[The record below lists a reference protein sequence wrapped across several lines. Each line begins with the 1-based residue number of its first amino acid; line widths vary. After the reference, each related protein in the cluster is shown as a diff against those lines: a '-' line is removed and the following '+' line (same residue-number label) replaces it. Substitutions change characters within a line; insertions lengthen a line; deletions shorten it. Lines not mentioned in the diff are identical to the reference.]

1 MENNPTTMA
10 TYKLL
15 KITDTNGV
23 NKHVPFNRANK
34 EHFEEHRRNLSRDK
48 QAKYLIEEVML
59 NAQEAAEVGVAEAH
73 NELHPPMRKGQQ
85 SAANMDIVAM
95 LMKQNQ
101 DLAERLALLE
111 NKKQPKQ

>member
-1 MENNPTTMA
+1 MDTNPTTVA

-23 NKHVPFNRANK
+23 SKYVPFNKSNK
-34 EHFEEHRRNLSRDK
+34 AHFEEHRRALSRDK

-59 NAQEAAEVGVAEAH
+59 TAQEAAEVGVAEAH
-73 NELHPPMRKGQQ
+73 NELHPPVRKGQQ
-85 SAANMDIVAM
+85 PAANMDIVAM

-111 NKKQPKQ
+111 NKKQAKQ

>member
-1 MENNPTTMA
+1 MDTNPTTVA

-15 KITDTNGV
+15 KVTDTNGIS
-23 NKHVPFNRANK
+23 KYVPFNKSNK
-34 EHFEEHRRNLSRDK
+34 AHFEEHRRALSRDK

-59 NAQEAAEVGVAEAH
+59 TAHEAAEIGVAEAH
-73 NELHPPMRKGQQ
+73 NELHPPVRKGQQ

-111 NKKQPKQ
+111 NKKQAKQ

>member
-1 MENNPTTMA
+1 MDTNPTTVA

-23 NKHVPFNRANK
+23 SKYVPFNKSNK
-34 EHFEEHRRNLSRDK
+34 AHFEEHRRALSRDK

-59 NAQEAAEVGVAEAH
+59 TAHEAAEVGVAEAH
-73 NELHPPMRKGQQ
+73 NELHPPVRKGQQ
-85 SAANMDIVAM
+85 PAANMDIVAM

-111 NKKQPKQ
+111 NKKQAKQ